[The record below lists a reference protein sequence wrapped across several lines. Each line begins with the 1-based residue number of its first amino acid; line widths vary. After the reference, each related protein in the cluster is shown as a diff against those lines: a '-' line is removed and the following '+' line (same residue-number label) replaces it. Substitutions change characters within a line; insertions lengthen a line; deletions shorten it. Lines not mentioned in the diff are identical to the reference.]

1 MEIDDNALYKS
12 IGERVKAHRTQIQVT
27 QKQLADE
34 IGVERTSI
42 TNIESG
48 LQKLP
53 IHQLYRIC
61 QALKVDPFDLL
72 PSLEE
77 VRQSEM
83 EEVEID
89 GQSLQMTPKTA
100 HAIRKLLEDFS
111 DSEQI

>member
-1 MEIDDNALYKS
+1 MAIEENALYKA
-12 IGERVKAHRTQIQVT
+12 IGERIKACRTQARVT

-72 PSLEE
+72 PSVED
-77 VRQSEM
+77 VQQSEM
-83 EEVEID
+83 EEVQID
-89 GQSLQMTPKTA
+89 GQSAQVPPKTA
-100 HAIRKLLEDFS
+100 QAIRKLLEDFS
-111 DSEQI
+111 DSEQL